1 MANKQFT
8 VHAQKQLNKNPNV
21 VKCSPSKI
29 VFTEEF
35 ALKVVEA
42 LMQGRNP
49 AEVFEEN
56 GLSVRV
62 LGKSRVNGIVSMY
75 KSKYELENLPRRQVQ
90 RKEKK
95 HIETSQERRE
105 KNLKEAV
112 VYCDNLIANKESLLS
127 CTPEDSDDVV
137 HFKAIKKTYENK
149 ELKVIVKNLCAYYG
163 YDYLRYYAYF
173 QSIKPKEDDFVN
185 ILNSHKK
192 R

>member
-1 MANKQFT
+1 
-8 VHAQKQLNKNPNV
+8 
-21 VKCSPSKI
+21 
-29 VFTEEF
+29 
-35 ALKVVEA
+35 
-42 LMQGRNP
+42 
-49 AEVFEEN
+49 
-56 GLSVRV
+56 
-62 LGKSRVNGIVSMY
+62 MY

-149 ELKVIVKNLCAYYG
+149 ELKVAQDVAELMDNTIGDSGILIKG
-163 YDYLRYYAYF
+163 E
-173 QSIKPKEDDFVN
+173 IKPKEDDFVN

>member
-42 LMQGRNP
+42 LKQGRNP

-105 KNLKEAV
+105 KNLKEGLGFSA
-112 VYCDNLIANKESLLS
+112 
-127 CTPEDSDDVV
+127 
-137 HFKAIKKTYENK
+137 
-149 ELKVIVKNLCAYYG
+149 LKRVKGKNIVKILLQKGEFLAI
-163 YDYLRYYAYF
+163 F
-173 QSIKPKEDDFVN
+173 FVF
-185 ILNSHKK
+185 
-192 R
+192 